1 MEKCTNNPSLNCN
14 SNKGVKRQTDIKNE
28 KAKREAVII
37 TRSQIHKL
45 LNRFIHSGSIVKK

>member
-45 LNRFIHSGSIVKK
+45 LNRFIHSG